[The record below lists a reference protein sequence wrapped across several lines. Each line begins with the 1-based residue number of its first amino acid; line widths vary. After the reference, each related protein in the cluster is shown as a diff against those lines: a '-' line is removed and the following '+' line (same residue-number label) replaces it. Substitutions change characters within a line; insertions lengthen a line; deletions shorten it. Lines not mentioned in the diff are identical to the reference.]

1 MPNKFKRN
9 VIIAF
14 GFSLLLLLLSSIASY
29 VSIQNLISSAERVDH
44 TNNVISELD
53 NINVMLQEAESSQRG
68 FLLTGDAS
76 FLLPYDEASKNIAE
90 KIANI
95 KQLTADNLPQLQN
108 VSRLEYLINQRFSI
122 LDLGVKSRKEGALIN
137 NSVLLR
143 GKEYMD
149 ETSSLIRQMAQMEKN
164 LYTSRSEQFRLLII
178 YTPII
183 IVIAALLAIVITV
196 FFYGKIVAD
205 YRKRAELQQELERKD
220 HEISQRL
227 AIVRDI
233 ASKISDG
240 DYKVKIGDES
250 KDILGSL
257 ATTINKMAESLDYS
271 FTIISDKE
279 WLQTGEAGLTK
290 SMLGEMDIQHLSQ
303 NILDY
308 LVSFTNSNV
317 GAFYIN
323 RDDDEM
329 EMLCS
334 YALEGDVKKIIRKN
348 EGVPGQ
354 AASDKKVQVLSNLK
368 KSQFNISFASGS
380 ITPASVV
387 AIPIVHENSV
397 KAVVELGRLTEYS
410 KNEIEFFNAI
420 SYHAGVVIH
429 VTENRRRLQEL
440 LEETQS
446 QSEELQMQHSELENI
461 NEALKAKSQRLQ
473 VSEEELRVQQEELMQ
488 TNTELEERTTM
499 LEEKNQ
505 MIEERNEEIQRK
517 ARELEI
523 SARYKSEFLANMSHE
538 LRTPLNSILLLAR
551 LMVDN
556 KRQNLDEEQ
565 IEYARV
571 IEKSGQGLLSLIDEI
586 LDLSKIEAGKMY
598 MEYQKVAVKEITND
612 INALFSPV
620 ANQKKIGFNIEVA
633 DDVPVQIE
641 TDKMRLEQI
650 LKNLISNA
658 IKFTSQGDVELIVNR
673 LHDDRIVFRVKD
685 TGIGI
690 PAEKQG
696 LIWDAFQQ
704 ADGSTRRQYGGT
716 GLGLSISRE
725 LAKLL
730 GGSITLNSEPG
741 RGSEFNLTIPVSKQK
756 EKEREREKSG
766 ESHMSL
772 ESKSL
777 GDGTEVLITE
787 DDTSAKMT
795 QVLQRI
801 EKVLTKEPKK
811 VLIVEESRIHARALF
826 YFLGN
831 SNISAEIKSGV
842 DDSINALL
850 RKDANCVIMD
860 MSSEN
865 LQLYDALEKI
875 KSTPALKSVPII
887 IFTGKSLSKLE
898 EGRMKQYADSII
910 IKTAHSYQRILDEVS
925 LFLHLSQGR
934 MNAEKQR
941 DLGRLTEVLK
951 DKKVMIADDDVR
963 NIFSLSKVL
972 ESAGMNVVSAV
983 DGKEALEQL
992 KKNTDVDIVLMDMMM
1007 PEMDGYDAMR
1017 AIRAMSGMSKL
1028 PIIAVTAKAMAE
1040 DRQKCISAGASD
1052 YITKPVDKDQL
1063 MSLLRVWLYDR
1074 N

>member
-1 MPNKFKRN
+1 MPNTFKRN

-29 VSIQNLISSAERVDH
+29 VSIQNLITSAERVDH

-53 NINVMLQEAESSQRG
+53 QINVMLQEAESSQRG
-68 FLLTGDAS
+68 YLLSGDES
-76 FLLPYDEASKNIAE
+76 FLAPYQATNKSIFVRIGNV
-90 KIANI
+90 
-95 KQLTADNLPQLQN
+95 KQLINDNPAQQQN
-108 VSRLEYLINQRFSI
+108 LSRLEYLVGQRFSI
-122 LDLGVKSRKEGALIN
+122 LDLGVKARKEGTLVS
-137 NSVLLR
+137 NSILLR

-149 ETSSLIRQMAQMEKN
+149 ETTNVIRQMVQLEKN
-164 LYTSRSEQFRLLII
+164 LYTKRSERFQLLII

-183 IVIAALLAIVITV
+183 IVIAALLAIMITV
-196 FFYGKIVAD
+196 FFYGRIISD
-205 YRKRAELQQELERKD
+205 YRKRTGLQEELERKD
-220 HEISQRL
+220 YQISQRL
-227 AIVRDI
+227 ALVRDI
-233 ASKISDG
+233 ASRISNG
-240 DYKVKIGDES
+240 DYKVRVSDEG
-250 KDILGSL
+250 KDILGNL

-271 FTIISDKE
+271 FTVISEKE
-279 WLQTGEAGLTK
+279 WLQAGDAGLTK
-290 SMLGEMDIQHLSQ
+290 SMLGEMDLENLAK

-317 GAFYIN
+317 GAFYIS
-323 RDDDEM
+323 RDNNEL
-329 EMLCS
+329 ELLCT
-334 YALEGDVKKIIRKN
+334 YALDVDYGKIIRKN
-348 EGVPGQ
+348 EGLPGQ
-354 AASDKKVQVLSNLK
+354 VAADKKVIVLNDLK
-368 KSQFNISFASGS
+368 KDQYNINFASGS
-380 ITPASVV
+380 VTPVSIIGV
-387 AIPIVHENSV
+387 PIIHENSL
-397 KAVVELGRLTEYS
+397 KAVVELGKLSEYA
-410 KNEIEFFNAI
+410 KNEITFLSSI
-420 SYHAGVVIH
+420 SYQAGVVIH
-429 VTENRRRLQEL
+429 VTQNRRKLQEL
-440 LEETQS
+440 LEETQT
-446 QSEELQMQHSELENI
+446 QSEELQTQHSELENI

-517 ARELEI
+517 ARELEV

-612 INALFSPV
+612 ISALFNPV
-620 ANQKKIGFNIEVA
+620 AVQKKIGFNVEVSA
-633 DDVPVQIE
+633 DVPVQIE

-658 IKFTSQGDVELIVNR
+658 IKFTSQGHVDLLVKKSTA
-673 LHDDRIVFRVKD
+673 DDNIVFTVKD

-690 PAEKQG
+690 PSEKQG
-696 LIWDAFQQ
+696 LIFDAFQQ

-716 GLGLSISRE
+716 GLGLSISKE

-730 GGSITLNSEPG
+730 GGTITLNSEPG
-741 RGSEFNLTIPVSKQK
+741 KGSEFNLTIPVTKK
-756 EKEREREKSG
+756 TVITPDENG
-766 ESHMSL
+766 ETQLKTKLST
-772 ESKSL
+772 
-777 GDGTEVLITE
+777 DDRPILITE

-795 QVLQRI
+795 QVLHRI
-801 EKVLTKEPKK
+801 ETVLAKAPKK
-811 VLIVEESRIHARALF
+811 VLIVEENRIHARALF

-831 SNISAEIKSGV
+831 FNIDTEIKSGV

-850 RKDANCVIMD
+850 HKDANCVIMD
-860 MSSEN
+860 MSTEN
-865 LQLYDALEKI
+865 LQLYDSLEKI
-875 KSTPALKSVPII
+875 KSTPGLESVPII

-898 EGRMKQYADSII
+898 EGRMKQFADSII

-934 MNAEKQR
+934 INADRQR

-992 KKNTDVDIVLMDMMM
+992 KINTDIDIVLMDMMM

-1017 AIRAMSGMSKL
+1017 AIRSMPGLSKL

>member
-1 MPNKFKRN
+1 MPNTFKRN
-9 VIIAF
+9 VLIAF

-29 VSIQNLISSAERVDH
+29 ISIQNLIGSAERVDH

-53 NINVMLQEAESSQRG
+53 NINITLQEAESSQRG
-68 FLLTGDAS
+68 YLLTADES
-76 FLLPYDEASKNIAE
+76 FLAPYQAASKNISE

-95 KQLTADNLPQLQN
+95 KQLTADNPPQLQN
-108 VSRLEYLINQRFSI
+108 VTRLEYLITQRFSI
-122 LDLGVKSRKEGALIN
+122 LDLGVKARKDGTLVN

-149 ETSSLIRQMAQMEKN
+149 ETSSVIRQMAQMERN
-164 LYTSRSEQFRLLII
+164 LYEKRSERFRLLII

-183 IVIAALLAIVITV
+183 IVIAAVLAILITI
-196 FFYGKIVAD
+196 FFYGRIIAD
-205 YRKRAELQQELERKD
+205 FRKRVELQEALQQKD
-220 HEISQRL
+220 YEIGQRL
-227 AIVRDI
+227 SLVKEI
-233 ASKISDG
+233 ASKISSG
-240 DYKVKIGDES
+240 DYKVRVSDEG
-250 KDILGSL
+250 KDILGTL

-271 FTIISDKE
+271 FTIISEKE
-279 WLQTGEAGLTK
+279 WLQAGEAGLTK
-290 SMLGEMDIQHLSQ
+290 SMLGEMDLHHLAQ

-308 LVSFTNSNV
+308 LVSVTNSNV
-317 GAFYIN
+317 GALYIS
-323 RDDDEM
+323 RDDNELEM
-329 EMLCS
+329 ICS
-334 YALEGDVKKIIRKN
+334 FALEGNYNTTIRKN
-348 EGVPGQ
+348 QGLPGQ
-354 AASDKKVQVLSNLK
+354 AAADKKVLVLSDLK
-368 KSQFNISFASGS
+368 KHQFNISFASGS
-380 ITPASVV
+380 VKPVSVAAV
-387 AIPIVHENSV
+387 PIVHENSV
-397 KAVVELGRLTEYS
+397 KAIVELGKLSEFS
-410 KNEIEFFNAI
+410 KKEIEFLNSV
-420 SYHAGVVIH
+420 SYQAGVVIH
-429 VTENRRRLQEL
+429 VTQNRRRLQEL

-571 IEKSGQGLLSLIDEI
+571 IEKSGQGLLTLIDEI
-586 LDLSKIEAGKMY
+586 LDLSKIEAGTMY
-598 MEYQKVAVKEITND
+598 MDYQKVAVKEITND
-612 INALFSPV
+612 INALFVPV
-620 ANQKKIGFNIEVA
+620 ANQKKIGFSIDVA
-633 DDVPVQIE
+633 GDVPVHIE

-658 IKFTSQGDVELIVNR
+658 IKFTSQGNVELLVKKSEE
-673 LHDDRIVFRVKD
+673 HEKIVFSVKD

-690 PAEKQG
+690 PSEKQS
-696 LIWDAFQQ
+696 LIFDAFQQ

-716 GLGLSISRE
+716 GLGLSISKE

-730 GGSITLNSEPG
+730 GGTITLKSEPG
-741 RGSEFNLTIPVSKQK
+741 KGSEFKLTVPVNKQAVP
-756 EKEREREKSG
+756 ERSG
-766 ESHMSL
+766 EDSI
-772 ESKSL
+772 EVKSTNSA
-777 GDGTEVLITE
+777 DREVLITE

-795 QVLQRI
+795 QVLHRI
-801 EKVLTKEPKK
+801 ERVLNKDPKK
-811 VLIVEESRIHARALF
+811 VLIVEENRIHARALF

-831 SNISAEIKSGV
+831 FNISTEIKSGV
-842 DDSINALL
+842 DDSIHALL
-850 RKDANCVIMD
+850 QKDANCVIMD
-860 MSSEN
+860 TSTEN
-865 LQLYDALEKI
+865 LQLYDSLEKI
-875 KSTPALKSVPII
+875 KGTPGLETVPII

-898 EGRMKQYADSII
+898 EGRMKQFADSII

-934 MNAEKQR
+934 INAERQR
-941 DLGRLTEVLK
+941 DLGRLTEVLR

-972 ESAGMNVVSAV
+972 ESVGMNVVSAV
-983 DGKEALEQL
+983 DGKEALDQL
-992 KKNTDVDIVLMDMMM
+992 KKNTDIDIVLMDMMM

-1017 AIRAMSGMSKL
+1017 AIRTMPGMSKL

>member
-1 MPNKFKRN
+1 MPNTFKRN
-9 VIIAF
+9 VLIAF

-29 VSIQNLISSAERVDH
+29 ISIQNLIGSAERVDH

-53 NINVMLQEAESSQRG
+53 NINITLQEAESSQRG
-68 FLLTGDAS
+68 YLLTADES
-76 FLLPYDEASKNIAE
+76 FLAPYQAASKNISE

-95 KQLTADNLPQLQN
+95 KQLTADNPPQLQN
-108 VSRLEYLINQRFSI
+108 VTRLEYLITQRFSI
-122 LDLGVKSRKEGALIN
+122 LDLGVKARKDGTLVN

-149 ETSSLIRQMAQMEKN
+149 ETSSVIRQMAQMERN
-164 LYTSRSEQFRLLII
+164 LYEKRSERFRLLII

-183 IVIAALLAIVITV
+183 IVIAAVLAILITI
-196 FFYGKIVAD
+196 FFYGRIIAD
-205 YRKRAELQQELERKD
+205 FRKRVELQEALQQKD
-220 HEISQRL
+220 YEIGQRL
-227 AIVRDI
+227 SLVKEI
-233 ASKISDG
+233 ASKISSG
-240 DYKVKIGDES
+240 DYKVRVSDEG
-250 KDILGSL
+250 KDILGTL

-271 FTIISDKE
+271 FTIISEKE
-279 WLQTGEAGLTK
+279 WLQAGEAGLTK
-290 SMLGEMDIQHLSQ
+290 SMLGEMDLHHLAQ

-308 LVSFTNSNV
+308 LVSVTNSNV
-317 GAFYIN
+317 GALYIS
-323 RDDDEM
+323 RDDNELEM
-329 EMLCS
+329 ICS
-334 YALEGDVKKIIRKN
+334 YALEGNYNKTIRKN
-348 EGVPGQ
+348 QGLPGQ
-354 AASDKKVQVLSNLK
+354 AAADKKVLVLSDLK
-368 KSQFNISFASGS
+368 KHQFNISFASGS
-380 ITPASVV
+380 VKPVSVAAV
-387 AIPIVHENSV
+387 PIVHENSV
-397 KAVVELGRLTEYS
+397 KAIVELGKLSEFS
-410 KNEIEFFNAI
+410 KKEIEFLNSV
-420 SYHAGVVIH
+420 SYQAGVVIH
-429 VTENRRRLQEL
+429 VTQNRRRLQEL

-571 IEKSGQGLLSLIDEI
+571 IEKSGQGLLTLIDEI

-612 INALFSPV
+612 INALFVPV
-620 ANQKKIGFNIEVA
+620 ANQKKIGFSIDVA
-633 DDVPVQIE
+633 GDVPVHIE

-658 IKFTSQGDVELIVNR
+658 IKFTSQGNVELLVKKSEE
-673 LHDDRIVFRVKD
+673 HEKIVFSVKD

-690 PAEKQG
+690 PSEKQS
-696 LIWDAFQQ
+696 LIFDAFQQ

-716 GLGLSISRE
+716 GLGLSISKE

-730 GGSITLNSEPG
+730 GGTITLKSEPG
-741 RGSEFNLTIPVSKQK
+741 KGSEFKLTVPVNKQAVP
-756 EKEREREKSG
+756 ERSG
-766 ESHMSL
+766 EDSI
-772 ESKSL
+772 EVKSTNSA
-777 GDGTEVLITE
+777 DREVLITE

-795 QVLQRI
+795 QVLHRI
-801 EKVLTKEPKK
+801 ERVLNKDPKK
-811 VLIVEESRIHARALF
+811 VLIVEENRIHARALF

-831 SNISAEIKSGV
+831 FNISTEIKSGV
-842 DDSINALL
+842 DDSIHALL
-850 RKDANCVIMD
+850 QKDANCVIMD
-860 MSSEN
+860 TSTEN
-865 LQLYDALEKI
+865 LQLYDSLEKI
-875 KSTPALKSVPII
+875 KGTPGLETVPII

-898 EGRMKQYADSII
+898 EGRMKQFADSII

-934 MNAEKQR
+934 INAERQR
-941 DLGRLTEVLK
+941 DLGRLTEVLR

-972 ESAGMNVVSAV
+972 ESVGMNVVSAV
-983 DGKEALEQL
+983 DGKEALDQL
-992 KKNTDVDIVLMDMMM
+992 KKNTDIDIVLMDMMM

-1017 AIRAMSGMSKL
+1017 AIRTMPGMSKL

>member
-1 MPNKFKRN
+1 
-9 VIIAF
+9 
-14 GFSLLLLLLSSIASY
+14 
-29 VSIQNLISSAERVDH
+29 
-44 TNNVISELD
+44 
-53 NINVMLQEAESSQRG
+53 
-68 FLLTGDAS
+68 
-76 FLLPYDEASKNIAE
+76 
-90 KIANI
+90 
-95 KQLTADNLPQLQN
+95 
-108 VSRLEYLINQRFSI
+108 
-122 LDLGVKSRKEGALIN
+122 
-137 NSVLLR
+137 
-143 GKEYMD
+143 
-149 ETSSLIRQMAQMEKN
+149 
-164 LYTSRSEQFRLLII
+164 
-178 YTPII
+178 
-183 IVIAALLAIVITV
+183 
-196 FFYGKIVAD
+196 
-205 YRKRAELQQELERKD
+205 
-220 HEISQRL
+220 
-227 AIVRDI
+227 
-233 ASKISDG
+233 
-240 DYKVKIGDES
+240 
-250 KDILGSL
+250 
-257 ATTINKMAESLDYS
+257 MAESLDYS
-271 FTIISDKE
+271 FTIISEKE
-279 WLQTGEAGLTK
+279 WLQAGEAGLTK
-290 SMLGEMDIQHLSQ
+290 SMLGEMDLHHLAQ

-308 LVSFTNSNV
+308 LVSVTNSNV
-317 GAFYIN
+317 GALYIS
-323 RDDDEM
+323 RDDNELEM
-329 EMLCS
+329 ICS
-334 YALEGDVKKIIRKN
+334 YALEGNYNKTIRKN
-348 EGVPGQ
+348 QGLPGQ
-354 AASDKKVQVLSNLK
+354 AAADKKVLVLSDLK
-368 KSQFNISFASGS
+368 KHQFNISFASGS
-380 ITPASVV
+380 VKPVSVAAV
-387 AIPIVHENSV
+387 PIVHENSV
-397 KAVVELGRLTEYS
+397 KAIVELGKLSEFS
-410 KNEIEFFNAI
+410 KKEIEFLNSV
-420 SYHAGVVIH
+420 SYQAGVVIH
-429 VTENRRRLQEL
+429 VTQNRRRLQEL

-571 IEKSGQGLLSLIDEI
+571 IEKSGQGLLTLIDEI

-612 INALFSPV
+612 INALFVPV
-620 ANQKKIGFNIEVA
+620 ANQKKIGFSIDVA
-633 DDVPVQIE
+633 GDVPVHIE

-658 IKFTSQGDVELIVNR
+658 IKFTSQGNVELLVKKSEE
-673 LHDDRIVFRVKD
+673 HEKIVFSVKD

-690 PAEKQG
+690 PSEKQS
-696 LIWDAFQQ
+696 LIFDAFQQ

-716 GLGLSISRE
+716 GLGLSISKE

-730 GGSITLNSEPG
+730 GGTITLKSEPG
-741 RGSEFNLTIPVSKQK
+741 KGSEFKLTVPVNKQAVP
-756 EKEREREKSG
+756 ERSG
-766 ESHMSL
+766 EDSI
-772 ESKSL
+772 EVKSTNSA
-777 GDGTEVLITE
+777 DREVLITE

-795 QVLQRI
+795 QVLHRI
-801 EKVLTKEPKK
+801 ERVLNKDPKK
-811 VLIVEESRIHARALF
+811 VLIVEENRIHARALF

-831 SNISAEIKSGV
+831 FNISTEIKSGV
-842 DDSINALL
+842 DDSIHALL
-850 RKDANCVIMD
+850 QKDANCVIMD
-860 MSSEN
+860 TSTEN
-865 LQLYDALEKI
+865 LQLYDSLEKI
-875 KSTPALKSVPII
+875 KGTPGLETVPII

-898 EGRMKQYADSII
+898 EGRMKQFADSII

-934 MNAEKQR
+934 INAERQR
-941 DLGRLTEVLK
+941 DLGRLTEVLR

-972 ESAGMNVVSAV
+972 ESVGMNVVSAV
-983 DGKEALEQL
+983 DGKEALDQL
-992 KKNTDVDIVLMDMMM
+992 KKNTDIDIVLMDMMM

-1017 AIRAMSGMSKL
+1017 AIRTMPGMSKL